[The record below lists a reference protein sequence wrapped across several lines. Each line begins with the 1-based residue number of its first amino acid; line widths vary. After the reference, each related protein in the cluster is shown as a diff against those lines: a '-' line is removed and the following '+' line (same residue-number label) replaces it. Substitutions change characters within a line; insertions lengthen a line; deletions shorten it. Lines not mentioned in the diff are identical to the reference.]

1 MATAATLTL
10 WPDIHARAAQWCND
24 RKPSARTGK
33 PIHSLRESGVMA
45 VEKSGNRKTGI
56 LSTTYVSQAS
66 CDATCR
72 LHPANNNGETVC
84 YANSDHAGL
93 WTRTVNGSPV
103 FGAMA
108 LARNE
113 AAAIDTLTGREPLRL
128 HVVGDCATNGAA
140 KAVAAACDRY
150 FARGGGKA
158 YTYTHAWRSVRRDA
172 WGNVSVL
179 ASCEIADDI
188 TAAKKRG
195 YATAVVYGGPMQEK
209 PFVMVDSKGN
219 EHTCITCPAQL
230 TAMRAKTNPDT
241 ARVNCATCPFLCR
254 SDKNLQAKGITVAF
268 HAHGEGAGRLDKAL
282 VALANGVDDTPAMA
296 A

>member
-1 MATAATLTL
+1 MATAATLQL
-10 WPDIHARAAQWCND
+10 WPAVHDGAVHWVQS

-33 PIHSLRESGVMA
+33 PIHTLRESGVMA

-93 WTRTVNGSPV
+93 WTRTVNASTV

-113 AAAIDTLTGREPLRL
+113 ARAIDTLTGREPLRL
-128 HVVGDCATNGAA
+128 HVVGDCATDAAA

-158 YTYTHAWRSVRRDA
+158 YTYTHAWRSVRRDS

-179 ASCEIADDI
+179 ASCETADDI
-188 TAAKKRG
+188 TAAKARD

-209 PFVMVDSKGN
+209 AFVMTDSNGV

-230 TAMRAKTNPDT
+230 TAMRATLNPDT
-241 ARVNCATCPFLCR
+241 ARVNCAICPALCR
-254 SDKNLQAKGITVAF
+254 SDANLKKQGISVAF
-268 HAHGEGAGRLDKAL
+268 HAHGEGAGRLDRAL
-282 VALANGVDDTPAMA
+282 TALANGIEQA